1 MGQRLVITIEKG
13 NETICS
19 VYQHWSGY
27 TLSAAETL
35 KDLCK
40 VINPDDSKEKTILSI
55 LRFLEKQGGGIDGGK
70 GSDEWKVFE
79 KMFPEE
85 SFFENPNRNSGLIDI
100 TEEGISN
107 SLCWADETA
116 SINIDQ
122 RQVYNG
128 TFWCDD
134 DDEDDNDEYD
144 DDEDDDNEDDDD
156 EYDDDEYDDDEL
168 PKAKINVSQYS
179 MNRADEVV
187 NELDRLSTEGS
198 VFVNVGGSILEFVE

>member
-134 DDEDDNDEYD
+134 DD
-144 DDEDDDNEDDDD
+144 DDEDDDDED
-156 EYDDDEYDDDEL
+156 DDDEL

>member
-134 DDEDDNDEYD
+134 DD
-144 DDEDDDNEDDDD
+144 DDED
-156 EYDDDEYDDDEL
+156 DDDEL